1 MYSWPQRK
9 SLRLKNYDYSQ
20 DGIYFVTFCSYK
32 NQCFFWEIVDGEM
45 VLNDYW
51 KLVEGEILSTE
62 QIRDEIFIDS
72 YIVMPNHVHM
82 LIEIRWVGTAG
93 LLSLQEKHDKWMAI
107 LKNTLSNSIQAIKSS
122 ATRSIRK
129 QFNDYEFKWQ
139 RSFYDVIIKNEE
151 QLNQTRLY
159 IEQNPL
165 KWHLDANNPD
175 NEEKV
180 KELRKQGKR

>member
-1 MYSWPQRK
+1 
-9 SLRLKNYDYSQ
+9 
-20 DGIYFVTFCSYK
+20 
-32 NQCFFWEIVDGEM
+32 
-45 VLNDYW
+45 
-51 KLVEGEILSTE
+51 
-62 QIRDEIFIDS
+62 
-72 YIVMPNHVHM
+72 
-82 LIEIRWVGTAG
+82 
-93 LLSLQEKHDKWMAI
+93 MAI